1 MWFKN
6 RILAFEI
13 WCKWKILEANKSRFS
28 SVRWCSIS
36 RHSDPKT
43 EVRFR
48 SPQLL
53 ETLPVCDMVECS
65 RFARSPHDWEVQSL
79 IPAVTNYLFKI
90 TCPLNHFVVSSLRK
104 IFYQRKICL
113 GWAICQHLQAKVSIL
128 FVILATSFYSFSLL
142 SLSFECFITLAFSL

>member
-1 MWFKN
+1 METSK
-6 RILAFEI
+6 
-13 WCKWKILEANKSRFS
+13 CRFS

-53 ETLPVCDMVECS
+53 ETLPAWKVVECS
-65 RFARSPHDWEVQSL
+65 RFARSPHDWEVMGS
-79 IPAVTNYLFKI
+79 IPARNNYFFKI
-90 TCPLNHFVVSSLRK
+90 TCPLNNFAVSSLRK

-142 SLSFECFITLAFSL
+142 SLSFECFITLTFSL